1 MNKPICASAVPEV
14 VAKALKPLL
23 DFQDPGMSLDN
34 LANLIDKC
42 LIPYFVDYGHPGFH
56 SLYNFFLEDGAK
68 QGAETALAYNQGV
81 TNWQVSPGAVML
93 EEMCCQTLCR
103 LFDLPLSADATFMYS
118 GTYANQQAI
127 YLALHQKAEQNGFD
141 FAEKGLLGFDNP
153 DQLVLVASEEAHF
166 SLRQTLR
173 MMGLGEKSLIGV
185 KADENRR
192 MDVDDLKKY
201 LYERVINERE
211 RLSRSDFKIIH

>member
-1 MNKPICASAVPEV
+1 MRILIINPNSDPKMTSVILSAAESYAGDTFEV
-14 VAKALKPLL
+14 VCK
-23 DFQDPGMSLDN
+23 ST
-34 LANLIDKC
+34 
-42 LIPYFVDYGHPGFH
+42 
-56 SLYNFFLEDGAK
+56 
-68 QGAETALAYNQGV
+68 TALAYNQGV

-103 LFDLPLSADATFMYS
+103 LFDLPQSADATFMYS

-141 FAEKGLLGFDNP
+141 FAEKGLPGFENP

-211 RLSRSDFKIIH
+211 RLSMLDFKIIH

>member
-1 MNKPICASAVPEV
+1 MKILIINPNSDPKMTSVILSAAESFAGDRFEV
-14 VAKALKPLL
+14 VCKST
-23 DFQDPGMSLDN
+23 PG
-34 LANLIDKC
+34 APAFIDSYMTYREDD
-42 LIPYFVDYGHPGFH
+42 LMIEIAQ
-56 SLYNFFLEDGAK
+56 LEDGAK
-68 QGAETALAYNQGV
+68 LGAETALAYNQGV

-93 EEMCCQTLCR
+93 EEMCCQALCR
-103 LFDLPLSADATFMYS
+103 FFDLPQSADATFMYS

-141 FAEKGLLGFDNP
+141 FAEKGLLGFENP

-211 RLSRSDFKIIH
+211 RLSMLDFKIIH